1 MIAQLSKGSGFGGLV
16 NYANDVE
23 HKQTNIIASD
33 GVSLKNNKTITAS
46 FKAQAK
52 SNPKVKEFVGH
63 VSLSFSPEDTKRMSD
78 SIVRE
83 IALQYLH
90 RMGIRNTQF
99 VSFRHHDQP
108 HDHVHIVYNRVDN
121 NGNEIKSDSNFL
133 KSAAITK
140 ILTREYNLTFAKGKE
155 KVRRER
161 LRGKDAAKYR
171 IYDTLKA
178 ALEKCQTWKQLETY
192 LNKEKITFRFTY
204 HADGL
209 AKGISFSD
217 GKFSFAG
224 SKIDKS
230 MTYWN
235 INNALVKNFKQTESD
250 FTSSLTTNEIHGV
263 GITESSTTPHLEN
276 TSTTDLQ
283 QNVHQPN
290 INDEDTSVAETI
302 LSSAES
308 VAEGVSNTA
317 ANIGG
322 AIIDMALQ
330 PDTTPIV
337 SSGGGGSSS
346 KDDDDDE
353 DKYKDKKRPQ
363 KISYT
368 PIRRG
373 RR

>member
-1 MIAQLSKGSGFGGLV
+1 MIALLSKGSGFGGLV
-16 NYANDVE
+16 NYANDIE

-46 FKAQAK
+46 FKAQAR
-52 SNPKVKEFVGH
+52 SNPKVKEYVGH
-63 VSLSFSPEDTKRMSD
+63 VSLSFSPEDTRRMSD
-78 SIVRE
+78 SLVRE

-99 VSFRHHDQP
+99 VIFRHHDQP

-121 NGNEIKSDSNFL
+121 NGNEIKSDSNFK
-133 KSAAITK
+133 KSAAITQ
-140 ILTREYNLTFAKGKE
+140 ILTREYNLTFGKGKE

-171 IYDTLKA
+171 MYDTLKA
-178 ALEKCQTWKQLETY
+178 ALEKCQDWKQLENY
-192 LNKEKITFRFTY
+192 LNKEKITFRVTY
-204 HADGL
+204 RADGL

-235 INNALVKNFKQTESD
+235 INKALVENCKQTEFSSAPRLTPSTNSNVNITD
-250 FTSSLTTNEIHGV
+250 GIVTPRFADTSV
-263 GITESSTTPHLEN
+263 A
-276 TSTTDLQ
+276 DLQ
-283 QNVHQPN
+283 QDVHHLS
-290 INDEDTSVAETI
+290 ISDEDTSIAEDV

-308 VAEGVSNTA
+308 VAECISNTA
-317 ANIGG
+317 ANIGE
-322 AIIDMALQ
+322 AIVDMALQ
-330 PDTTPIV
+330 PDATPVV
-337 SSGGGGSSS
+337 SSGGGGGSS
-346 KDDDDDE
+346 KDDEDNE

-363 KISYT
+363 KVSYT

>member
-1 MIAQLSKGSGFGGLV
+1 MIAQLSKGSSFGGLV
-16 NYANDVE
+16 NYANDIE

-46 FKAQAK
+46 FKAQAR

-78 SIVRE
+78 SLVRE

-99 VSFRHHDQP
+99 VIFRHHDQP

-140 ILTREYNLTFAKGKE
+140 ILTREYNLTFGNGKD
-155 KVRRER
+155 KVRRNR

-178 ALEKCQTWKQLETY
+178 ALEKCQTWKQLENY
-192 LNKEKITFRFTY
+192 LNKEKITFRVTY
-204 HADGL
+204 RADGL
-209 AKGISFSD
+209 AKGMSFSD

-235 INNALVKNFKQTESD
+235 INNALVENCKQTESD
-250 FTSSLTTNEIHGV
+250 FAHSLTPTENHGV
-263 GITESSTTPHLEN
+263 GITDSMAPYLEN
-276 TSTTDLQ
+276 TSATDLQ
-283 QNVHQPN
+283 QNVHQHD
-290 INDEDTSVAETI
+290 INDEDTSIAEDV

-353 DKYKDKKRPQ
+353 DKNKNKKRPQ